1 MKKLNIFA
9 ALTMG
14 VLLFASCE
22 SDRDDNPVV
31 SVPQSFTQLVP
42 ELGDNVINLKNSESV
57 RFRAEAAPDYGFPTE
72 TSYWIEF
79 TEADDFSNP
88 ELVVATDTKGK
99 SINYDAPANEIDLG
113 IMKLRGYETAEEVDE
128 SEVIKLKVRMVASL
142 SNSTD
147 NSSVVYSNVQTISVS
162 PYFLK
167 ESLPKFWYMTGG
179 VIADGSWGNDPAVV
193 GTRMTPMYVKAGES
207 YNRFTGDGLIEYVG
221 YFTTGEFKII
231 APKGLVNWNYG
242 MSDGDLA
249 SGEFSYRDGGDDPG
263 NIKVTVAGYY
273 RITIDTKENKMESEA
288 YTQDTPIK
296 KYTAMTVGG
305 MTLNVVTTVAENH
318 DWYAELTFDKDTE
331 AKFTSD
337 DGTTWGTAAFPCGV
351 GTNDGGDIS
360 VKAGTYKVYFNDI
373 TGAYMFVE
381 QK

>member
-193 GTRMTPMYVKAGES
+193 GTSMTPMYVKAGES

>member
-1 MKKLNIFA
+1 
-9 ALTMG
+9 MG

-193 GTRMTPMYVKAGES
+193 GTSMTPMYVKAGES

-242 MSDGDLA
+242 MSGGDLA

-273 RITIDTKENKMESEA
+273 RITIDTKENKMESET

>member
-1 MKKLNIFA
+1 
-9 ALTMG
+9 MG

-242 MSDGDLA
+242 MAGGDLA